1 MSRYIEYYE
10 VETATGYEHYFM
22 PLNRDAENKENFDN
36 RSTRIWKVDTKTNRF
51 EEILNRRKDKIPVT
65 KLELFTI
72 QLTAKPVPFEEHY
85 LRLEEVKRY
94 RERREAEKSATEDQV
109 QDT

>member
-10 VETATGYEHYFM
+10 VGNEYYFM
-22 PLNRDAENKENFDN
+22 PVNLDAKHKENYDN

-51 EEILNRRKDKIPVT
+51 EEILNRKKDSKPVT

-72 QLTAKPVPFEEHY
+72 QLTAKPVPFEEYY
-85 LRLEEVKRY
+85 LRLQEVKRY
-94 RERREAEKSATEDQV
+94 REQHKAEESSTLDQV